1 MNQYTHQ
8 GVKGLDSVL
17 KVQMFGEFSILA
29 NGKSISN
36 HDNRSH
42 KIWSLLAYL
51 IINHNKVVK
60 QNELMQILWDE
71 DDRGVNPVGAL
82 KTLFYR
88 ARLELDNL
96 WEGAGKQLILS
107 QGNGYTWNNDFAM
120 TLDVEDFETLS
131 EKLESAPEPDL
142 EDAVQLIQ
150 LYHGEFL
157 ERLSAELWVMPV
169 AAYYHNTYTLH
180 LLQVLPTLLEAGR
193 YEEVMELCQVATAL
207 EPYSEAIHRYY
218 MHACINAGQQ
228 KRAVELY
235 QKLSDRLLSELGVL
249 PSEETRE
256 IYHEAIKRNN
266 DHILTVEML
275 QTQLRE
281 KESPP
286 GALICEYDFFRILH
300 YSMARS
306 MLRNGIAVHMALL
319 SISGKRDAELST
331 KKREKVMAN
340 MEDVIRY
347 SLRRGDTAARCSA
360 TQYVIMLPRANYE
373 NSCLV
378 CDRILRAYYH
388 KYSRMDAEIRYEVF
402 PMQPDDKENFQWVRE
417 TFTN

>member
-1 MNQYTHQ
+1 M
-8 GVKGLDSVL
+8 DSVL
-17 KVQMFGEFSILA
+17 KVQMLGEFSITA

-36 HDNRSH
+36 QDNRSH

-60 QNELMQILWDE
+60 QNELIQVLWDE
-71 DDRGVNPVGAL
+71 NDHGVNPVGAL

-96 WEGAGKQLILS
+96 WEGAGKQLILRQS
-107 QGNGYTWNNDFAM
+107 NGYTWNHDFAM
-120 TLDVEDFETLS
+120 TLDVEEFEILS
-131 EKLESAPEPDL
+131 EKLEASSEPNL
-142 EDAVQLIQ
+142 EDAVQLVR

-169 AAYYHNTYTLH
+169 ASYYHNAYMHH
-180 LLQVLPTLLEAGR
+180 LLWVLPRLLEAGR
-193 YEEVMELCQVATAL
+193 YEEVMELCHVATAM
-207 EPYSEAIHRYY
+207 EPYSEEIHCFY
-218 MHACINAGQQ
+218 MRACIDAGQQ
-228 KRAVELY
+228 KHAVELY
-235 QKLSDRLLSELGVL
+235 QKLSDRLLSELGVI

-256 IYHEAIKRNN
+256 IYHEAIKSNN
-266 DHILTVEML
+266 DHILTIEML
-275 QTQLRE
+275 QTQLQE
-281 KESPP
+281 KESAP
-286 GALICEYDFFRILH
+286 GALICEYDFFRVLH

-306 MLRNGIAVHMALL
+306 VLRNGIAVHMVLL
-319 SISGKRDAELST
+319 SISGKRDAELSV

-340 MEDVIRY
+340 MEEVIRY
-347 SLRRGDTAARCSA
+347 SLRRGDAAARCSA

-388 KYSRMDAEIRYEVF
+388 KFSKMDAEIRYEVF
-402 PMQPDDKENFQWVRE
+402 PIQPDDKENFQWVRE
-417 TFTN
+417 SFTN